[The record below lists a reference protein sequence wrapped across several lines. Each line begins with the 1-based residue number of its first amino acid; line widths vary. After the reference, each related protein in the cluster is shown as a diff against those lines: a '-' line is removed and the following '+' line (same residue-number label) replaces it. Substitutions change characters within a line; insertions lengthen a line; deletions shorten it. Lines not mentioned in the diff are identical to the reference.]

1 MSPNNTKPMK
11 ESNKIKT
18 NKLFKQENRISFIFI
33 NQNTV
38 SIQAIL

>member
-1 MSPNNTKPMK
+1 MK

-18 NKLFKQENRISFIFI
+18 NKLFKQENRILLIFI

>member
-18 NKLFKQENRISFIFI
+18 NKFFKQENRILFIFI

>member
-1 MSPNNTKPMK
+1 MSPNNTQPMK

-18 NKLFKQENRISFIFI
+18 NKLFKQENKILFIFI

-38 SIQAIL
+38 SMQAIL

>member
-1 MSPNNTKPMK
+1 MK

-18 NKLFKQENRISFIFI
+18 NKVFKQENKILFIFI